1 MVWMRAGALHNWT
14 PTLFMTCIN
23 IKHYQKVKDLIHPNI
38 TDNIDYYRNLY
49 ILLAYDGCGLRNRNG
64 FHKRID
70 YSRGHQ
76 CVLQTSKP
84 DWRRTKEKN
93 KIQRVHSTGYQMQ
106 YNNQYLA
113 RVKGN
118 YYYNHR
124 TKE

>member
-1 MVWMRAGALHNWT
+1 
-14 PTLFMTCIN
+14 MTCIN

-84 DWRRTKEKN
+84 DWRRTKRK
-93 KIQRVHSTGYQMQ
+93 K
-106 YNNQYLA
+106 
-113 RVKGN
+113 
-118 YYYNHR
+118 
-124 TKE
+124 TKYKEFISQDIKRSIIIDI